1 MANPKVGGIRTM
13 GSREAAEAEV
23 EPDLSVSAQLNAK
36 FKYVYQ
42 SRKSQFVLSLERR
55 RIHFM
60 PDGTKE
66 EEVPTSK
73 EGVRLDMIRFTD
85 HFYRTN
91 DDEID
96 AALSKKPSH
105 VFGTDGLCW
114 RFADKQNE
122 MRAARVAEI
131 RAALASDPAIAKEV
145 ALTPSDKKDWDVS
158 EKVVEKPNRVQKSG
172 LDMTDEELEA
182 ATAPTPGSRN
192 R

>member
-42 SRKSQFVLSLERR
+42 SRKSQFQLSLERR
-55 RIHFM
+55 RIRYM
-60 PDGTKE
+60 QDGSKD
-66 EEVPTSK
+66 EEVPRSASG
-73 EGVRLDMIRFTD
+73 ERLDLIRFTD

-131 RAALASDPAIAKEV
+131 RAALASDPALAKEV

-158 EKVVEKPNRVQKSG
+158 EKVVEKKRASVE
-172 LDMTDEELEA
+172 DMSAEELEA

>member
-42 SRKSQFVLSLERR
+42 SRKSQFQLSLERR
-55 RIHFM
+55 TIRYM
-60 PDGTKE
+60 QDGSKD
-66 EEVPTSK
+66 EEVPRSASG
-73 EGVRLDMIRFTD
+73 ERLDLIRFTE

-131 RAALASDPAIAKEV
+131 RAALASDPALAKEV

-158 EKVVEKPNRVQKSG
+158 EKVVEKKRASVE
-172 LDMTDEELEA
+172 DMSAEELEA